1 MDRLPSGGH
10 PGRIRPGFDLEDW
23 FGWLEH
29 VCRTVA
35 HFYSTPIPTV
45 HVMELPELM
54 AHYDDIPNVHRVF
67 NGD

>member
-1 MDRLPSGGH
+1 M
-10 PGRIRPGFDLEDW
+10 
-23 FGWLEH
+23 
-29 VCRTVA
+29 CRTVA